1 METEV
6 VLGLGGNQGEREKLL
21 FNAVE
26 AIKERFQLLSLSSVY
41 ESEAWGGVAK
51 GKFLNQ
57 VAVVFTDKKPE
68 EVLDILQEIEL
79 EMGRTREE
87 HWGDRTMDIDMLYF
101 GDKVIQT
108 ERLSIP
114 HPFLADRKFVLV
126 PLLEILPEK
135 KHPITGKTPGEIL
148 EECNDE
154 SLVQNWENRG
164 GD

>member
-101 GDKVIQT
+101 GDEVIQT
-108 ERLSIP
+108 ERLRVP
-114 HPFLADRKFVLV
+114 HPFLEQRRFVLV
-126 PLLEILPEK
+126 PLAELLPEK
-135 KHPITGKTPGEIL
+135 KHPITGKSTLKML
-148 EECNDE
+148 ENCSDQ
-154 SLVQNWENRG
+154 SRVVNWIM
-164 GD
+164 